1 MFPIG
6 EAAKRSGVGIETIRY
21 YEREGVIPQPER
33 TNSGRRTYA
42 ERDIAKLR
50 FVKRCRDLGFP
61 IRDSKSLLALTDGSQ
76 SNCSHVGSIAQN
88 HLDDVKAKIKDL
100 RRMESAL
107 AHMTKQCSIDN
118 EKCPVLD
125 QLLAD

>member
-1 MFPIG
+1 MLAIG
-6 EAAKRSGVGIETIRY
+6 EASKRSGVGIETIRY
-21 YEREGVIPQPER
+21 YEREGVIPRPQR

-42 ERDIAKLR
+42 DRDIAQLR

-76 SNCSHVGSIAQN
+76 SNCSLAGSIAQN

-100 RRMESAL
+100 RRMEAAL
-107 AHMTKQCSIDN
+107 VQMTKQCSFEN